1 LGGGELQVKKK
12 NNRTLGPDIGFTLI
26 ELLIVVVIIGIL
38 AGVLIAVV
46 NPFRQQNRA
55 RNATVKAALT
65 KVAFGINTARAS
77 IGRLPSSSELSA
89 ELDSITLHADCTAD
103 DALDCRFKLAGTTL
117 PNTCDANLVAGD
129 DENGA
134 DCMFGIATTSGGSL
148 VTGAFRVSAKQFKI
162 NPADVGA
169 IYVFDSTKG
178 LWTCPSDDA
187 YSTVDLDA
195 NCTIVTE

>member
-1 LGGGELQVKKK
+1 MKKYNK
-12 NNRTLGPDIGFTLI
+12 TLGPDIGFTLI

-65 KVAFGINTARAS
+65 KVSFGINTARAS
-77 IGRLPSSSELSA
+77 IGRLPSSSELPA
-89 ELDSITLHADCTAD
+89 ELDNITPHADCTN
-103 DALDCRFKLAGTTL
+103 DATLDCRFTLSGTGL

-129 DENGA
+129 AEGGSN
-134 DCMFGIATTSGGSL
+134 CMMAIATTSAGSL
-148 VTGAFRVSAKQFKI
+148 VAGAFRVTAKQFKI
-162 NPADVGA
+162 NPAEAGS

-178 LWTCPSDDA
+178 LWTCPSDVD
-187 YSTVDLDA
+187 YSTVDLSA
-195 NCTIVTE
+195 NCTAVTE